1 MGRWIKMRPWIN
13 WYLQLIFLSLGII
26 LLISCSTKQQSS
38 ILEQKPDKSKSTI
51 TINHI
56 VGINI
61 NN

>member
-1 MGRWIKMRPWIN
+1 MDRWKKMRSWIN

-26 LLISCSTKQQSS
+26 LLISCSTKHSS
-38 ILEQKPDKSKSTI
+38 SLSKQESDKSKSTI

>member
-1 MGRWIKMRPWIN
+1 MGRWKKMRSGIN

-26 LLISCSTKQQSS
+26 LLISYSTKHKSS

-56 VGINI
+56 VGIKI

>member
-1 MGRWIKMRPWIN
+1 MGRWKKMRSGIN

-26 LLISCSTKQQSS
+26 LLISCSIKHNSS
-38 ILEQKPDKSKSTI
+38 LSEQKPDKSKSTI

-56 VGINI
+56 IGINI

>member
-1 MGRWIKMRPWIN
+1 MGRWKKMRSGIN

-26 LLISCSTKQQSS
+26 LLIYCSTKHKSS

-51 TINHI
+51 TTNRI